1 MKNKKMQLL
10 GATLTVGVLV
20 SSVLGFGIQRKTRKE
35 CGCRLARAE
44 CLEEY
49 ADQATFEEYENVS
62 IVSATEIEKTKIGLF
77 PDAKAA
83 YVMERESGAP
93 VFEKESKK
101 HLPIASMCKIMTLI
115 LAFEAIDSGIITM
128 DEEILVSE
136 NAASMGGSQVFLE
149 AHAKYPVRELLKSI
163 VVCSANDSCVAI
175 AERVAGSDT
184 LFVERMNEKAKEL
197 GCEDTLFANCTG
209 LPKEPQYSCAKD
221 VATMLSAL
229 LNHPQYYEFGK
240 IWTDTFHHPEGRTT
254 EITNTNRLSRF
265 YDGCDGGKTGFTSE
279 AGFCLAATAKRGD
292 MRVISVVIGASD
304 SKNRFKEVAESFDY
318 TFANF
323 KMQTVVDESKEWET
337 PVSVIGGKEKS
348 IAIKPARC
356 GRLFLRRGEKGEY
369 ELRTELPSTVK
380 APIKQ
385 GDIVGEVYVI
395 RNGIEVDRIP
405 LIATCTI
412 DKASYFDVL
421 RDVANDWKIH

>member
-1 MKNKKMQLL
+1 MRNKKMQLI
-10 GATLTVGVLV
+10 GATLAAGVLI
-20 SSVLGFGIQRKTRKE
+20 SSVFGIGLQRKNRKE

-44 CLEEY
+44 VLEEY
-49 ADQATFEEYENVS
+49 ADKTSLEGFEGPEL
-62 IVSATEIEKTKIGLF
+62 VSATEKEKTKIGLF
-77 PDAKAA
+77 TDAKAA
-83 YVMERESGAP
+83 YVMERESGAS
-93 VFEKESKK
+93 VFEKEAKK

-115 LAFEAIDSGIITM
+115 LAFEAIDSGVITM
-128 DEEILVSE
+128 DEEILISE

-175 AERVAGSDT
+175 AERVAGSDA
-184 LFVERMNEKAKEL
+184 LFVERMNERAKEL

-221 VATMLSAL
+221 VATMLSTL

-254 EITNTNRLSRF
+254 EISNTNRLTRF

-292 MRVISVVIGASD
+292 MRVISVIIGASD
-304 SKNRFKEVAESFDY
+304 SKKRFKQVAESFDY

-323 KMQTVVDESKEWET
+323 KLETVVDERKEWESSIY
-337 PVSVIGGKEKS
+337 VSGGKEKS
-348 IAIKPARC
+348 LAVKPARG

-369 ELRTELPSTVK
+369 ELKAEIPSTVK
-380 APIKQ
+380 APVKQ

-395 RNGIEVDRIP
+395 RGGVEVDRIP
-405 LIATCTI
+405 LVATTSI
-412 DKASYFDVL
+412 DKAGYFDVL

>member
-1 MKNKKMQLL
+1 MRNKKMQLV
-10 GATLTVGVLV
+10 GATLAVGVLV
-20 SSVLGFGIQRKTRKE
+20 SSVLGVGLQRKSRKE

-44 CLEEY
+44 LLEEY
-49 ADQATFEEYENVS
+49 ADRTSFEELEDTHF
-62 IVSATEIEKTKIGLF
+62 VSAIDTEKTKIGLF
-77 PDAKAA
+77 PNAKAA

-115 LAFEAIDSGIITM
+115 LAFEAIDSGIMTM
-128 DEEILVSE
+128 DEEIVVSE

-184 LFVERMNEKAKEL
+184 IFVEKMNERAKEL

-254 EITNTNRLSRF
+254 EITNTNRLARF

-304 SKNRFKEVAESFDY
+304 SKNRFKEVSESFDY

-323 KMQTVVDESKEWET
+323 KMQTVVDESKEWENSVY
-337 PVSVIGGKEKS
+337 VSGGKEKS
-348 IAIKPARC
+348 LGLRPARC

-369 ELRTELPSTVK
+369 ELRTELPATVK
-380 APIKQ
+380 APVKQ

-395 RNGIEVDRIP
+395 RGGIEVDRIP
-405 LIATCTI
+405 LMATSSI
-412 DKASYFDVL
+412 EKASYFDVL